1 MKMLKNWK
9 KRVTT
14 AIIIILAMVV
24 AGCGMIGVNDEKDRK
39 QVVAQ
44 VNGKEILKG
53 EVIDEFDL
61 YSAVYGVQEDQE
73 KEIKLQ
79 ILDQLVNR
87 AIIIQKAKEAGFELN
102 DDYRQKAEEDKDAFV
117 QQDADQQKAEDEN
130 ENDGP
135 TMTDEEYLEQ
145 ARTDFENWLE
155 GIGMSEKQYV
165 DRIADDML
173 LQDYFKDLTGDVTV
187 EDEELEKLYDAE
199 LEFQVNYPSYSEYS
213 SVEIVS
219 EPAMR
224 RVKHILIKLDDE
236 ITEEIEELRVA
247 EKEDEADELR
257 EDKLKEIKSRADEVL
272 AKVKG
277 GDDFEELLKEY
288 GEDPGMKDDKF
299 ADGYT
304 MLRDE
309 SMRQEFLET
318 SFELGQDE
326 TSDLVATDNGYHI
339 IRVLEA
345 KEDEVID
352 FEQVKDD
359 IHEVLLEDKRNKET
373 NTYMEEWVN
382 NSDIEIFEN
391 LL

>member
-1 MKMLKNWK
+1 MLKNWK